1 MGKKTWLPG
10 KNLVKF
16 ITSTFGIP
24 QREQK
29 EMVERISDA
38 VSETAPAVREM
49 MNQLPGFRN
58 IGKRMLTT
66 WSEGVS
72 LLREKRVYGL
82 SDWKSSEAFQSI
94 SDAPKLENPRTVIG
108 RSPLLANRA
117 PRPKKAK

>member
-38 VSETAPAVREM
+38 VSETAPSEREM
-49 MNQLPGFRN
+49 MNQLPWFRD

-66 WSEGVS
+66 WSDGIQ
-72 LLREKRVYGL
+72 LLREPRVYAMNA
-82 SDWKSSEAFQSI
+82 WKSSEAFQGI
-94 SDAPKLENPRTVIG
+94 SDPPKLESPRTVIG
-108 RSPLLANRA
+108 RSPLLAN
-117 PRPKKAK
+117 PKAEKKHK